1 MKDIGSMLDKIMQ
14 EKQCSSVYAL
24 LLLHEQNERNKY
36 GIHKLQSEPCEKT
49 CGRLCNKSSIKK
61 SE

>member
-24 LLLHEQNERNKY
+24 LLLHEQKA
-36 GIHKLQSEPCEKT
+36 
-49 CGRLCNKSSIKK
+49 
-61 SE
+61 